1 VAEIAIGLVRC
12 LCARETGKKVNSWLF
27 ELARLLV
34 RLDHVASSIIKTMS
48 GQRAAVL
55 IFSSL
60 PASPKTF

>member
-1 VAEIAIGLVRC
+1 MIHPVTAASGGGKPNLLDEKSPTHHSLHSPALVC
-12 LCARETGKKVNSWLF
+12 
-27 ELARLLV
+27 
-34 RLDHVASSIIKTMS
+34 LDHVASLIIKTMS